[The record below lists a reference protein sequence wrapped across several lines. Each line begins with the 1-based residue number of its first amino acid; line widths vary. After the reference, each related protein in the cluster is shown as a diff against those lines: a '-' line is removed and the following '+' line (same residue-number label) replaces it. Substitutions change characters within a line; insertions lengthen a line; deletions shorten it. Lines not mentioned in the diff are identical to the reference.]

1 MLKKILPALIAVISL
16 TGCFNSSI
24 MLKTPKDFKYSDP
37 KTSSHTSEYR
47 ISPNDEIDFR
57 IFTNDGFKLVDLTT
71 LSSEGGAGGNAAA
84 ARNTR
89 MTQQYIVEHDGVM
102 KLPIIGR
109 VPLAGMTIRE
119 AERYLEEQYTT
130 YYIKPFILMNVS
142 NRRVMVY
149 PGDPGNA
156 RVVALNNNNT
166 TLIEALALAG
176 GISRIGKAKRIKLIR
191 GDLNNPQVFLID
203 LSTIEGMKQADLV
216 LQAND
221 IIYVEPRLRITQGI
235 VSELAPVVSIVTSV
249 LFFWFTYN
257 RLN

>member
-37 KTSSHTSEYR
+37 KISSYTPEYR
-47 ISPNDEIDFR
+47 ISPNDQVDFR
-57 IFTNDGFKLVDLTT
+57 IFTNDGFKLVDLTS
-71 LSSEGGAGGNAAA
+71 LSEGGGNNAAA
-84 ARNTR
+84 ARNTQIV
-89 MTQQYIVEHDGVM
+89 QQYIVEHDGVI
-102 KLPIIGR
+102 KLPILGR
-109 VPLAGMTIRE
+109 VPLSGMTIRE

-149 PGDPGNA
+149 PGDHGSA
-156 RVVALNNNNT
+156 RVVPLLNNNT

-221 IIYVEPRLRITQGI
+221 IIYVEPRLRIAQGV
-235 VSELAPVVSIVTSV
+235 VSELAPIFSVVTSV
-249 LFFWFTYN
+249 LLVWVTFN